1 MRNSIK
7 TGLMVAG
14 AFVGG
19 IYVGYSKAREIVF
32 EAMAKTAL
40 DKLNKNKKSDKEDEA
55 E

>member
-1 MRNSIK
+1 MRSGIK
-7 TGLMVAG
+7 MSLMVVG

-32 EAMAKTAL
+32 ETIAKSAL
-40 DKLNKNKKSDKEDEA
+40 DKLNKIQKSDKEDEA

>member
-1 MRNSIK
+1 MRNSVK
-7 TGLMVAG
+7 TGLWVVG

-32 EAMAKTAL
+32 EAMIKATL
-40 DKLNKNKKSDKEDEA
+40 NKLNETKKSDKEDEA

>member
-1 MRNSIK
+1 MRSGIK
-7 TGLMVAG
+7 TSLMVVG

-32 EAMAKTAL
+32 KTIAESAL
-40 DKLNKNKKSDKEDEA
+40 DKLNKIQKSDKEDEA